1 VIVDSSAVL
10 AVIFG
15 EADAA
20 RYAAAMAAADA
31 CRMATPIWLEA
42 SVVVEG
48 RGGLAAVQRLDDF
61 MAEAGM
67 ELLPFTPEQARL
79 AQVAWRRFGKG
90 RHRAS
95 LNYGDCMSYA
105 LARQRAEPLLFKGDD
120 FIHTDIEPALKD

>member
-20 RYAAAMAAADA
+20 RFADALACAEA
-31 CRMATPIWLEA
+31 CRMAAPVWFEA
-42 SVVVEG
+42 SMVVEG

-61 MAEAGM
+61 MAEAVV
-67 ELLPFTPEQARL
+67 ELVSFSPEHARL
-79 AQVAWRRFGKG
+79 AQQAWRRFGRG
-90 RHRAS
+90 RHRAG

-105 LARQRAEPLLFKGDD
+105 LARERREPLLFKGDD
-120 FIHTDIEPALKD
+120 FVHTDIEPALKD